1 MSINKKKSWVGA
13 LLGLIGLCLI
23 LFFIPKG
30 LKTAPKNKPG
40 VANNSSESVLKF
52 NLVHKQNNEWIQELS
67 KTQKAPHGYKRGH
80 DRSVKKLVY
89 YVRDSNVPSTEINAS
104 QLKNFFHKPADFML
118 MQMSQQNGS
127 KIYVP
132 YFIERKTR
140 LSGFYI
146 KTAFANTDRMGGA
159 FISIE
164 MNEEGTK
171 KFAALTKKYASN
183 DEENRRGR
191 QLAIILGD
199 TLYSAPVIRCPIN
212 SGRAEICGT
221 FTKEETERLV
231 TVLQTEIASTDQKRS
246 KEHSKTTP

>member
-1 MSINKKKSWVGA
+1 
-13 LLGLIGLCLI
+13 
-23 LFFIPKG
+23 
-30 LKTAPKNKPG
+30 
-40 VANNSSESVLKF
+40 
-52 NLVHKQNNEWIQELS
+52 
-67 KTQKAPHGYKRGH
+67 
-80 DRSVKKLVY
+80 
-89 YVRDSNVPSTEINAS
+89 
-104 QLKNFFHKPADFML
+104 ML